1 MNLTTF
7 YSMLRFWGS
16 LLSVITHNIRSLCLS
31 SQSIWWNFDHHWQ
44 FFKTEV
50 SKRGKFYAVAFAV
63 LATSLRWVST
73 VQGKHFCWV
82 TCQQTD
88 TIQKTTLYA
97 AVILIAKL
105 NRCRQQPLFGAHA
118 NDLSKYCMEKYFWGR
133 EKSGEKEEGRS
144 EQQILFCLY
153 RDKIPVYIE
162 Y

>member
-31 SQSIWWNFDHHWQ
+31 SQSIWWNFDHHWK

-63 LATSLRWVST
+63 LATSLRWVSK

-118 NDLSKYCMEKYFWGR
+118 NDLSKWTWH
-133 EKSGEKEEGRS
+133 
-144 EQQILFCLY
+144 QQILLGE
-153 RDKIPVYIE
+153 RKIRRKRRREEWATDFVLPIAG
-162 Y
+162 